1 MRSPERFAPLRAL
14 DISNP
19 ADGCVV
25 LVLAS
30 ERAAKKLHSNPVW
43 IRGVGWASGSPSLE
57 TRDWADAAYT
67 RIAAEMA
74 YRLAKVRRPATEIEV
89 AEIDDRFSYKEL
101 QHVESLGLAKKGEA
115 GKRVVRGDYGV
126 DGRLPVNVSGGSLR
140 CGDVFQAPGRDR
152 ARCLRRRCD
161 ERRMPARRIRGLPET
176 VHARLHRRR
185 YRRVQHDRGLV
196 ARRLRPRGRRP
207 GGERG
212 EDVLVPTTSPERLRP
227 HLGSDPRPPAQ
238 TEPHLDLRDGDEPV
252 HDRVRREE
260 GRHRPRRGQEQTE
273 RGGPSVRPA
282 RRPEHHGGRRPE

>member
-1 MRSPERFAPLRAL
+1 MRVGIIGVGMTAFRPSTPEYNWKELMFEAALDPLWNKPLGAHTFVVAGLEAAASLRATHTSPKPLATVVAKNHGNALRNPLAAYGVAVEVEDAMRAPERFAPLRAL

-43 IRGVGWASGSPSLE
+43 IRGVGWASDSPSLE

-74 YRLAKVRRPATEIEV
+74 YRLAKLRRPATEIEV

-126 DGRLPVNVSGGSLR
+126 DGRLPVNVSGGSLG
-140 CGDVFQAPGRDR
+140 CGNVFEATG
-152 ARCLRRRCD
+152 
-161 ERRMPARRIRGLPET
+161 
-176 VHARLHRRR
+176 LHR
-185 YRRVQHDRGLV
+185 
-196 ARRLRPRGRRP
+196 AP
-207 GGERG
+207 
-212 EDVLVPTTSPERLRP
+212 
-227 HLGSDPRPPAQ
+227 
-238 TEPHLDLRDGDEPV
+238 DGALQLP
-252 HDRVRREE
+252 
-260 GRHRPRRGQEQTE
+260 
-273 RGGPSVRPA
+273 
-282 RRPEHHGGRRPE
+282 